1 MCGEECEKGEVH
13 SNFECLAF
21 QQASYQ
27 VDTQQANDSIEK
39 LLGVTERGTGEIFND
54 IKSYRQHIEGGG
66 FSPYCFISTIRCMLM
81 KGKLF

>member
-1 MCGEECEKGEVH
+1 MCGEKCEKGEIH

-21 QQASYQ
+21 QQCGYQ
-27 VDTQQANDSIEK
+27 VDTLQANDSIEK
-39 LLGVTERGTGEIFND
+39 LLGVTERGNGEIFKD

-81 KGKLF
+81 KGKVF